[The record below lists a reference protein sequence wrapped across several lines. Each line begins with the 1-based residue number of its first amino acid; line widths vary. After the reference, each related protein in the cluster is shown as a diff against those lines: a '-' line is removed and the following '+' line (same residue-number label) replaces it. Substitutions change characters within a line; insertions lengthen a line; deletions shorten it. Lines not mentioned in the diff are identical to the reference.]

1 MRKWMTIALLL
12 VLALMVTG
20 CGKAP
25 AQAALTAA
33 DEAIANVKPEAEKY
47 VPEEFAKLT
56 AAAADA
62 RAKFDAGN
70 YKDALTA
77 AKDIPTQA
85 TEVLNAANAKKEEL
99 TGKWNELQGSMPA
112 MVQGLTD
119 KVSSLEAMKK
129 LPRGFD
135 KTQLETAKA
144 SLASVTSD
152 WTAAADAFKSGD
164 VTGALSK
171 AEGVKSKA
179 EELAKSLEAAAPAAA
194 KK

>member
-1 MRKWMTIALLL
+1 MRKWTMMALLL
-12 VLALMVTG
+12 VVALALAG

-33 DEAIANVKPEAEKY
+33 DEAIAKVKPEAEKY
-47 VPEEFAKLT
+47 APEELAKLT

-62 RAKFDAGN
+62 KAKFDAGN
-70 YKDALTA
+70 YNEALAA

-85 TEVLNAANAKKEEL
+85 TAALTAANAKKEEL
-99 TGKWNELQGSMPA
+99 TGKWNELQGSMPG

-119 KVSSLEAMKK
+119 KVSSLEGMKK

-135 KTQLETAKA
+135 KAQLETAKA

-152 WTAAADAFKSGD
+152 WTAAADAFKGGD
-164 VTGALSK
+164 VMDALSR
-171 AEGVKSKA
+171 AEGVKAKA